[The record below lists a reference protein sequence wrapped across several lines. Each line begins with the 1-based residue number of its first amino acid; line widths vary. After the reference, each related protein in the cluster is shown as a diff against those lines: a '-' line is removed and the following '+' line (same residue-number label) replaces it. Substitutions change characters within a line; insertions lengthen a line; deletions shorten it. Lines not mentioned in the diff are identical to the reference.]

1 VATIKS
7 VDGLL
12 VVHDG
17 PVLTATL
24 DAPGGNQMTASM
36 CDALTDVLQDPPSGA
51 HVLVLQAAGH
61 AFCLGRERTAVGAE
75 ALPAEVARL
84 VELNDQFTRTR
95 LVTVARVQGDAAGF
109 GAGLAALADLAV
121 AVESA
126 DFWFPE
132 VSLGLAPTLVLA
144 WLGQMIGRR
153 EAFWLT
159 ATGEH
164 VSARRALEL
173 GLLNEVVADP
183 GALDQAVERRVA
195 ALLAAPARVHA
206 EIKTMLRSAASLSPD
221 QANELAADRLV
232 IGSLRLAN

>member
-1 VATIKS
+1 
-7 VDGLL
+7 
-12 VVHDG
+12 
-17 PVLTATL
+17 
-24 DAPGGNQMTASM
+24 
-36 CDALTDVLQDPPSGA
+36 
-51 HVLVLQAAGH
+51 
-61 AFCLGRERTAVGAE
+61 
-75 ALPAEVARL
+75 
-84 VELNDQFTRTR
+84 
-95 LVTVARVQGDAAGF
+95 
-109 GAGLAALADLAV
+109 LADLAV

-144 WLGQMIGRR
+144 WLGRMIGRR